1 MGVRLGDAPKTIDHV
16 IKFRGTGQR
25 LTFKVKFANLTG
37 RQYQELVSSGISLG
51 NLLVDLVVEWD
62 AEVPLSAQG
71 FADLEDVYPG
81 VCEGFIQA
89 FHEARR
95 VALEGK

>member
-62 AEVPLSAQG
+62 AEVPLSAEG
-71 FADLEDVYPG
+71 FASLEDVFPG
-81 VCEGFIQA
+81 VCEGFIEAYHQ
-89 FHEARR
+89 ARR
-95 VALEGK
+95 VAIEGK